1 VDKQNND
8 SGSGNDGSWFLEAV
22 GAVPAAPTPS
32 ETVASLER
40 DNTLTEGEPAV
51 SGSTSELVFSSFDG
65 STGTSTSA
73 FVPPESLPLDLTSD
87 ETDVTT
93 SPPEPEVIDDT
104 TLSPVLRTRRPFR
117 WPVIL
122 VGLAV
127 VAAIA
132 VAVFWVPA
140 ALEQEA
146 VGVKQTYGA
155 AALGLR
161 TELPSGQAVLD
172 TITDPSST
180 TEELASSVP
189 AISQLDSVA
198 HALGVAAAESLP
210 RQLPVFPV
218 VAVAG
223 LGVFQDAAQINAAQG
238 SDVARRLGHAYVYRT
253 TIPRLLSTS
262 NLPTSADVQTINA
275 LSVSLASSLVDDSN
289 ALAELPNTEATSD
302 LNNVA
307 HAAVERSA
315 FWQDEYLTALAEGDQ
330 AAAAALIVE
339 LDGIR
344 TDLDTML
351 VEALG
356 VARIDIDRQIVELA
370 ASLDAYLKS
379 LTR

>member
-1 VDKQNND
+1 
-8 SGSGNDGSWFLEAV
+8 LEAV

-51 SGSTSELVFSSFDG
+51 SGTTSELVFSSFDG
-65 STGTSTSA
+65 RTGTSTSA
-73 FVPPESLPLDLTSD
+73 FVPPEPPPLDLTSD

-93 SPPEPEVIDDT
+93 SPPESEVVDDT

-253 TIPRLLSTS
+253 TIPRLLTTS